1 MKLTQRSLSVAKLAE
16 VRWAGQERVVGE
28 RPRLKWQRRGGLFE
42 DCLSTKGSA
51 AAATTAASEALN
63 NTYLP
68 SPVENKLSVMALDE
82 TSG

>member
-1 MKLTQRSLSVAKLAE
+1 MATA
-16 VRWAGQERVVGE
+16 
-28 RPRLKWQRRGGLFE
+28 RRGGLFE

-51 AAATTAASEALN
+51 AAAEAASEALN